1 VASRFGQPN
10 PFLCNDQSAAKLS
23 PHTKIFDMLYLAYGP
38 ATLINIAMDEILGR
52 SLHYKIANQTLE
64 WFGNDSLENNQYYKN
79 RRMSDLIEFGWVDK
93 TFTYSFNE
101 HGFRSETFTDESS
114 VVFLGAS
121 DTLGT
126 GMPLEE
132 TWTYI
137 VAKELGLRRYN
148 LGQGGGSGSLC
159 FRLAS
164 YWLPILKPKV
174 VIYMSPLNTRYE
186 LATSHTGE
194 TIYHQLSPSMLYG
207 LSPFWNR
214 FKDKDLMNEL
224 TQYYNQWAE
233 TEINLTLL
241 ESKNKLAISKLADN
255 IDAKFALADGQS
267 DWDDA
272 MCDFARDL
280 IHGGVQTNKNI
291 ANIILDRLS

>member
-1 VASRFGQPN
+1 
-10 PFLCNDQSAAKLS
+10 
-23 PHTKIFDMLYLAYGP
+23 
-38 ATLINIAMDEILGR
+38 MDDILGR
-52 SLHYKIANQTLE
+52 SLHFRLANQTLE
-64 WFGNDSLENNQYYKN
+64 WFGNDSFGRKKYHIEHRL
-79 RRMSDLIEFGWVDK
+79 SDLIDFGWLDRN
-93 TFTYSFNE
+93 FTYSFNE
-101 HGFRSETFTDESS
+101 CGFRSETFVDEPS

-148 LGQGGGSGSLC
+148 LGQGGGSGSTC

-164 YWLPILKPKV
+164 YWLPKLNPKT

-186 LATSHTGE
+186 LVTSHTGE

-207 LSPFWNR
+207 LSPFWNN
-214 FKDKDLMNEL
+214 FKDKDLMKEL
-224 TQYYNQWAE
+224 TRYYNQWAE
-233 TEINLTLL
+233 TELNLTLL
-241 ESKNKLAISKLADN
+241 EAKNKLAISKLADDIN
-255 IDAKFALADGQS
+255 AKFVLADSQS

-291 ANIILDRLS
+291 ANIILERLG